1 MNIHPDDPRWTA
13 YVLGELSDADR
24 AEVEQE
30 LESSPEAREIVDE
43 IRMMT
48 MLLKDELAKEPS
60 PSLVPDQRRAVREAA
75 VAQNGAGRRQWFAG
89 AFAAAAVAAVLLLG
103 VALPSLLRKP
113 ASDLGYQAASEQ
125 PTKPVNAPA
134 PPAVVPS
141 TVVPSAEAPVPTA
154 QSAAAYILNKEKQ
167 TEAVKLQAEERLADA
182 SAGVVTGVVS
192 DSSGSRIPGVEVTL
206 ISAAIPA
213 PVVTTTDETGSYRFE
228 GLPPGKYTV
237 TCTLAGF
244 VAFRQEFVV
253 NPESL
258 RIALAAKLEVAPV
271 AEQATVSSSS
281 PEVDQKAIGDFV
293 QNAQANARQQGQG
306 GQRPVAPRTS
316 AENANAIGGAYGRG
330 TAATRSF
337 ASPQPPPAAGPV
349 PAALPPGFRPD
360 RPRQPFNTEAYD
372 RIEDNSFHAVAEN
385 PLATFSI
392 DVDTASYAN
401 MRRFIDQGQL
411 PPKDAVR
418 IEELINYFSYD
429 YAGPSGSRPIAVHPE
444 VAAAPWDPTHRLVR
458 IGVKAKDVDMRRR
471 PPSNLVFLIDVS
483 GSMESPDKLPLLK
496 SGLKLLVDKLTE
508 NDRVSMVVYA
518 GNSGLVLP
526 PTTGDKKE
534 FIARALDRLQA
545 GGSTNGASGIQLAYN
560 TAIST
565 FIRGGINRVI
575 LCTDGDFNVGVTN
588 QGDLTRLIEDKAK
601 SGVFLSVLGFGT
613 GNLKDSTMEKLA
625 DKGNGNYAYIDSINE
640 ARKVLVEQMGG
651 TLMTV
656 AKDVKIQVDFNPAKV
671 NAYRLIGYENR
682 VLANQDFNDDT
693 RDAGDMGAGHTV
705 TALFEIVPRGVDI
718 AIPGVD
724 ASKYSRPSRPSQPA
738 AALEKNDKVAS
749 NELLT
754 VRVRYKTADGTT
766 STRFDVPLVDRGSAF
781 NAASADYRF
790 AAAVAEFGM
799 ILRDSPYKGS
809 ASLDQVI
816 RIAEP
821 SKGLDKNGY
830 REEFVSLAKRARRL
844 KGLE

>member
-113 ASDLGYQAASEQ
+113 APDLGYQAASEQ
-125 PTKPVNAPA
+125 ETKPVNAPA

-154 QSAAAYILNKEKQ
+154 QSAAADILNKERQ
-167 TEAVKLQAEERLADA
+167 TEGLKLQAEERLADA

-206 ISAAIPA
+206 VSAAIPA
-213 PVVTTTDETGSYRFE
+213 PVVTTTDENGSYRFE
-228 GLPPGKYTV
+228 GLPPGTYTV
-237 TCTLAGF
+237 TCTLPGF

-253 NPESL
+253 NPENL
-258 RIALAAKLEVAPV
+258 RVALATKLEVASV
-271 AEQATVSSSS
+271 ADEVTVSSSS
-281 PEVDQKAIGDFV
+281 PELDRKTIDHFI
-293 QNAQANARQQGQG
+293 QNEQADAGQA
-306 GQRPVAPRTS
+306 GQPKPVAPRTS
-316 AENANAIGGAYGRG
+316 AENANAIGGTYRMGAARG
-330 TAATRSF
+330 FA
-337 ASPQPPPAAGPV
+337 ASPPPPPAGPV
-349 PAALPPGFRPD
+349 PAVLPPGFRPD

-372 RIEDNSFHAVAEN
+372 RIEDNSFHSAAEN

-411 PPKDAVR
+411 PPKDAIR
-418 IEELINYFSYD
+418 IEELINYFSYN

-560 TAIST
+560 TAVST
-565 FIRGGINRVI
+565 FIKGGINRVI

-640 ARKVLVEQMGG
+640 ARKVLVEQMSG

-682 VLANQDFNDDT
+682 VLANPDFNDDT

-718 AIPGVD
+718 ALPGVD
-724 ASKYSRPSRPSQPA
+724 TSKYSRPA
-738 AALEKNDKVAS
+738 AALEKNDKAAS

-766 STRFDVPLVDRGSAF
+766 STRFDVPLVDRGTGF

-790 AAAVAEFGM
+790 ASAVAEFGM